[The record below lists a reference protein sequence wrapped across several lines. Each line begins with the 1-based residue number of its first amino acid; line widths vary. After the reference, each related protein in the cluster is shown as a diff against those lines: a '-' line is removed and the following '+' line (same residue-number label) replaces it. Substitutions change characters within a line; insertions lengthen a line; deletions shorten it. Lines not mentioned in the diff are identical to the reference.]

1 MLTRYSPAL
10 AKQVWD
16 AIIVGSG
23 IGGLASAAILAKEG
37 WKVLV
42 LEQHYEA
49 GGFCHTFKRKEF
61 EWDVGVHYVGGVH
74 REQSIERR
82 VFDYVSNRQ
91 LQWANMDSPYDVA
104 LIDGKR
110 YEFVAGTEAQLK
122 QWISYFPKEEKAIRS
137 YWAKV
142 CEVVAAQQNF
152 FAERAMPAPFSTL
165 MGGLMKRKFLKY
177 ASQTVHEVLSK
188 LTSNE
193 DLITMLCTQCGD
205 YGLPPKDASFAIHA
219 LVVSH
224 YRNGASYPVGGAS
237 SIPST
242 IVNTIEEH
250 GGRVALRCGVDHVR
264 VERSGV
270 SGVRLHNGAIIEAET
285 VISDTGVRNTINKL
299 LLPGDREAF
308 GIEEALEAIPPST
321 GHLCLYVG
329 LNGTDKELGLPKFN
343 YWCYD
348 PYTGDGTPGG
358 RLPTAYISFPSAKD
372 PAWSGAHPGVSTV
385 QLIGLGRYDDF
396 APYAQSRWHKRPV
409 AYESLKKEFETE
421 MLERLYTLHPKTRGR
436 VAWSEVSTPLST
448 AHFAGHAQGE
458 IYGLEHSPL
467 RFQQD
472 WLRPRTPIRGLYL
485 TGQDIC
491 TAGVCG
497 ALFSAVLTTSAL
509 LGRNMV
515 SRILKAPEAF

>member
-1 MLTRYSPAL
+1 MLTRYNPSL
-10 AKQVWD
+10 SKQVWD
-16 AIIVGSG
+16 AIIIGSG
-23 IGGLASAAILAKEG
+23 IGGLATAAILAKEG

-42 LEQHYEA
+42 LEQHYEP

-61 EWDVGVHYVGGVH
+61 EWDVGVHYVGAVH

-91 LQWANMDSPYDVA
+91 LQWASMGSPYDVA
-104 LIDGKR
+104 IIDGKR
-110 YEFVAGTEAQLK
+110 YDFVAGSEAQIK
-122 QWISYFPKEEKAIRS
+122 QWIAYFPKEEKAIRA

-142 CEVVAAQQNF
+142 REAVEAQQNF
-152 FAERAMPAPFSTL
+152 FAERALPSPLSTL
-165 MGGLMKRKFLKY
+165 MGGLMKRKFLKH
-177 ASQTVHEVLSK
+177 ASQTVHQVLRQ
-188 LTSNE
+188 LTANE
-193 DLITMLCTQCGD
+193 DLITMLCAQCGD
-205 YGLPPKDASFAIHA
+205 YGLPPGEASFAIHA

-224 YRNGASYPVGGAS
+224 YRDGASYPVGGAR

-242 IVNTIEEH
+242 IVATIEEH
-250 GGRVALRCGVDHVR
+250 GGRVALRCAVDHVR

-270 SGVRLHNGAIIEAET
+270 SGVRLSNGAVIEAET
-285 VISDTGVRNTINKL
+285 VISDAGVRATLDKL
-299 LLPGDREAF
+299 LLPGDREQF
-308 GIEEALEAIPPST
+308 HVDKALKTIRPST

-329 LNGTDKELGLPKFN
+329 LKGTDTELGLPKYN

-358 RLPTAYISFPSAKD
+358 RLPAAYISFPSAKD
-372 PAWSGAHPGVSTV
+372 PAWSREHPGVSTV
-385 QLIGLGRYDDF
+385 QLIGLGRYEDF
-396 APYAQSRWHKRPV
+396 APFANSKWNKRPE
-409 AYESLKKEFETE
+409 AYEAIKKDFESE
-421 MLERLYTLHPKTRGR
+421 MLERLYKLHPKTRGR

-448 AHFAGHAQGE
+448 AHFAHHAHGE
-458 IYGLEHSPL
+458 IYGLEHTPE

-472 WLRPRTPIRGLYL
+472 WLRPKTPIKGLYL

-515 SRILKAPEAF
+515 SRILKAPAAF

>member
-16 AIIVGSG
+16 AIVIGSG
-23 IGGLASAAILAKEG
+23 IGGLATAAILAKEG

-74 REQSIERR
+74 REQSVERR
-82 VFDYVSNRQ
+82 VFDYVSNGQ
-91 LQWANMDSPYDVA
+91 LQWASMGSPYDVA

-110 YEFVAGTEAQLK
+110 YDFVPGTEAQLK
-122 QWISYFPKEEKAIRS
+122 QWIAYFPKEEKAIRA

-142 CEVVAAQQNF
+142 REAVAAQQAF
-152 FAERAMPAPFSTL
+152 FAERALPAPLSTL

-177 ASQTVHEVLSK
+177 ASRTVYEVLRD
-188 LTSNE
+188 LTDNE

-205 YGLPPKDASFAIHA
+205 YGLPPREASFAIHA

-224 YRNGASYPVGGAS
+224 YRDGGNYPVGGAA
-237 SIPST
+237 SIPRT

-250 GGRVALRCGVDHVR
+250 GGTVALRCAVDHIR

-270 SGVRLHNGAIIEAET
+270 TGVRLTNGAVIEAEAI
-285 VISDTGVRNTINKL
+285 ISDAGVRNTIGKL
-299 LLPGDREAF
+299 LLPGDRAVF
-308 GIEEALEAIPPST
+308 HLEQVLKDIQPSIA
-321 GHLCLYVG
+321 HLCLYVG
-329 LNGTDKELGLPKFN
+329 LKGTAKELGLPKFN

-372 PAWSGAHPGVSTV
+372 PAWESEHPGVSTV
-385 QLIGLGRYDDF
+385 QLIGLGRYEDF
-396 APYAQSRWHKRPV
+396 APFANSRWHKRPE
-409 AYESLKKEFETE
+409 AYEKQKEVFAAD
-421 MLERLYTLHPKTRGR
+421 MLERLHQLHPKTKGK
-436 VAWSEVSTPLST
+436 VDWAEVSTPLST
-448 AHFAGHAQGE
+448 VHFAHHAHGE
-458 IYGLEHSPL
+458 IYGLEHTPI

-472 WLRPRTPIRGLYL
+472 WLRPKTPIKGLYL

-497 ALFSAVLTTSAL
+497 ALFSAVLTTSAM

-515 SRILKAPEAF
+515 SRILKAPAAF